1 MLSQNIGF
9 LRLFMIYG
17 IQLTVGGIL
26 FFIIAALV
34 LKRSTKRLNQIFSMF
49 FISIALSTLFNVIY
63 ASLRIALVVKILHLI
78 TTFFFCWAMV
88 YLLLFNLILLKSTIR
103 INKNIQIFSILFWTI
118 ILIGLVVIGFAGGVS
133 IDETTNWR
141 PIWDRTFFIYE
152 VTTSFFLMF
161 VPTVYF
167 SIRIYRNFENDVLK
181 NRWKYFLVGIFFYYF
196 IWAGIS
202 TVNLLG
208 NELIRT
214 IWAFLLLISF
224 LAIYI
229 LYYGVA
235 KQLEDKN

>member
-63 ASLRIALVVKILHLI
+63 ASLRIAPVVKILHLT

-88 YLLLFNLILLKSTIR
+88 YLLLFNLILLKSTVL
-103 INKNIQIFSILFWTI
+103 INKNIQIFSILFWTL

-141 PIWDRTFFIYE
+141 PVWDRTFFIYE

-161 VPTVYF
+161 IPTVYF

-181 NRWKYFLVGIFFYYF
+181 NRWKYFLVGIFLYYF

-202 TVNLLG
+202 TVNLLE

>member
-1 MLSQNIGF
+1 MIFQSNDF
-9 LRLFMIYG
+9 LRLIMIYG
-17 IQLTVGGIL
+17 IQLTVGGIV

-88 YLLLFNLILLKSTIR
+88 YLLLFNLMLLKSTIL
-103 INKNIQIFSILFWTI
+103 INKNIQIFSILFWTL
-118 ILIGLVVIGFAGGVS
+118 ILIGLVVIGFAGGVT

-167 SIRIYRNFENDVLK
+167 SIRIYGNFEDDDLK

-202 TVNLLG
+202 TVNLLA